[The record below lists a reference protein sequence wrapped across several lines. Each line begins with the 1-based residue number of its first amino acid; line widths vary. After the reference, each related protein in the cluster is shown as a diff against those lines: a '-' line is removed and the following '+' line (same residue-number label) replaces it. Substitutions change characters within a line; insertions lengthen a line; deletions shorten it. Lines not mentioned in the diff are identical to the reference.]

1 LRLFYFKYDD
11 DDYVS
16 EMDEKVVMINLEL
29 TGLLYA
35 DDVTPKNVSFDFY
48 RPNACVVEEVPGSKW
63 KIWTECKYYL
73 PRKICG
79 QKT

>member
-1 LRLFYFKYDD
+1 MY

-29 TGLLYA
+29 TCLVLYA

-48 RPNACVVEEVPGSKW
+48 RPNACVVEEVPGSK
-63 KIWTECKYYL
+63 
-73 PRKICG
+73 
-79 QKT
+79 